1 MHKGAFSFILNIDA
15 VIHLRVRRRRR
26 PFHVMVML
34 AVGGSE
40 LRVCPLEIFYDGYM
54 GGQVKVL
61 SINIYVEKAFF
72 RTYKFFGKS
81 VSHLKFGRSSQA

>member
-15 VIHLRVRRRRR
+15 VIHLRVRR
-26 PFHVMVML
+26 PFHVRVML

-61 SINIYVEKAFF
+61 SINIYVQKAFS
-72 RTYKFFGKS
+72 RTYTFFGKS
-81 VSHLKFGRSSQA
+81 VSHLKFHRSSQA

>member
-26 PFHVMVML
+26 RPFHVRVML
-34 AVGGSE
+34 AVGGTE
-40 LRVCPLEIFYDGYM
+40 LRVCPLDIFYDGYM

-61 SINIYVEKAFF
+61 SINIYVEKAFS
-72 RTYKFFGKS
+72 RT
-81 VSHLKFGRSSQA
+81 

>member
-15 VIHLRVRRRRR
+15 VIHLRVRRR
-26 PFHVMVML
+26 PFHVRVML
-34 AVGGSE
+34 AAGGTE

-61 SINIYVEKAFF
+61 FINIYVQKDFSC
-72 RTYKFFGKS
+72 TYTFFGKS